1 MKRLEKKTKELLTKA
16 KHVEE
21 LKEHEK
27 IDKALAK
34 LSLEEL
40 RELLDENTTDERSN
54 TILEK
59 VGLL

>member
-16 KHVEE
+16 KQVEE

-40 RELLDENTTDERSN
+40 RELLDENTTEERYDA
-54 TILEK
+54 ILGK
-59 VGLL
+59 VGL

>member
-16 KHVEE
+16 KRVEE

-34 LSLEEL
+34 LSVEEL

-54 TILEK
+54 KILKK

>member
-16 KHVEE
+16 KQLEE
-21 LKEHEK
+21 LREQEV

-34 LSLEEL
+34 LTVAEL
-40 RELLDENTTDERSN
+40 RELLDKNTTDERSN